1 MSAATVARKPLVYI
15 AGAAAAVIVLLILI
29 TVSSAPS
36 SVTINGTYDLDA
48 GYVSG
53 GCAGTGDYID
63 VFDGTPVWVFD
74 EPGHPIASSKL
85 ILEDQGMST
94 CHFTFSVASG
104 STPSW
109 VQVGD
114 QAKVRIVDVGGLVAL
129 RSGPPRQP

>member
-15 AGAAAAVIVLLILI
+15 AGAAAAVIVLAILI

-36 SVTINGTYDLDA
+36 DVTVNGTYDLDA
-48 GYVSG
+48 GYAAG

-63 VFDGTPVWVFD
+63 VYDGTPVWVFD
-74 EPGHPIASSKL
+74 EPGHPIASSRL
-85 ILEDQGMST
+85 LLEDQGRSA

-104 STPSW
+104 SAPSW

-114 QAKVRIVDVGGLVAL
+114 QAKARIVGVGALVAL